1 LHRTTASPSL
11 RALGIG
17 KCYSL
22 SRSRVRP
29 LLRHLLRPRSADQR
43 PDVFWA
49 VRDASFDVAQGESV
63 GLIGRNGAGKST
75 LLRLLA
81 GVARPTAGRIEVGAR
96 LGCLLDLGVGFHAL
110 ETGRQNTETVLRLL
124 GGLGAREARQAA
136 HEVAAFADIGDFFD
150 APLRSYSTGMQLRVA
165 FAAATFLKPE
175 LLITDEILSVGDA
188 AFQAKCSR
196 WFDRFIADGG
206 SLVLCSHD
214 LSQVERLCGRAIWL
228 ESGEVRDGGP
238 SREVIAAYR
247 SHVGETDRRTWRPPD
262 AGVAHGVGEQTS
274 LGFEVVDLHLFDVQ
288 GNEVRALPL
297 DATLVVQA
305 DVSAPEAVPHIGI
318 GITREDGA
326 PVYGVTSD
334 MDGARPIALGGGRY
348 RFRLTFP
355 DLPLEPGRYALRS
368 HALDETATRLY
379 DTVEIFFE
387 VEGDSRRRPLVRI
400 PGEWQ

>member
-1 LHRTTASPSL
+1 MA
-11 RALGIG
+11 
-17 KCYSL
+17 
-22 SRSRVRP
+22 
-29 LLRHLLRPRSADQR
+29 
-43 PDVFWA
+43 FWA
-49 VRDASFDVAQGESV
+49 VRDASFEIAHGESL

-81 GVARPTAGRIEVGAR
+81 GVARPTEGRIEVGAR

-124 GGLGAREARQAA
+124 GGLSARDARLAA
-136 HEVAAFADIGDFFD
+136 REVAAFADIGDFFD

-165 FAAATFLKPE
+165 FAAATLLAPE
-175 LLITDEILSVGDA
+175 LLVTDEVLAVGDA

-196 WFDRFIADGG
+196 WFDRFLADGG

-214 LSQVERLCGRAIWL
+214 LSQVERLCRRAIWL
-228 ESGEVRDGGP
+228 ESGQVRDIGP
-238 SREVIAAYR
+238 AREVIAEYR
-247 SHVGETDRRTWRPPD
+247 SHVGAGSQPGHTPD
-262 AGVAHGVGEQTS
+262 AGVAHGLGEATG
-274 LGFEVVDLHLFDVQ
+274 LGFEVVDLHLLDPQ
-288 GNEVRALPL
+288 GNEVRSLPL

-305 DVSAPEAVPHIGI
+305 DVSAPAAVPHIGI

-334 MDGARPIALGGGRY
+334 MDGAHPIALGGGRY

-355 DLPLEPGRYALRS
+355 DLTLEPGRYALRS

-387 VEGDSRRRPLVRI
+387 VEGDARRRPLVRI